1 MPSHAEQAM
10 GEIVAAY
17 DAGEL
22 KRKPAE
28 EVMRWSDEAVA
39 LLRTIED
46 LSVRGN
52 LSMRAE
58 KKARQEKCA
67 AVEAAHIKPFL
78 DTETPEPNTPASSPA
93 ELHWQAAALARLM
106 RVPEGFMRDNCKQSI
121 ENFARQQGH
130 AEITLDVA
138 ENGLKLA
145 RGEMEKTMQ
154 QQSVP
159 APQAARGGCPFGFGK
174 KASAADNSALPWTSE
189 AEQIMQG
196 LPEGMSRDMTRNA
209 IVSIAAKNGLHEITA
224 DLVRQVLD
232 TFKSGS
238 SKVGETMPW
247 DEDAR
252 ASLSRAPDMVRGML
266 IKEVENWAQ
275 HNNRSRIDL
284 ATVSTVKQEWQ
295 SKGYF
300 HMDPEDPRSNPNL

>member
-1 MPSHAEQAM
+1 M

-22 KRKPAE
+22 KRKPEAE

-39 LLRTIED
+39 LLLTIKD

-58 KKARQEKCA
+58 KKARQEKCNT
-67 AVEAAHIKPFL
+67 VEAKHIQPFL
-78 DTETPEPNTPASSPA
+78 DAAASDGAVPSASAPE

-106 RVPEGFMRDNCKQSI
+106 RVPEGFMRDSCKQTI
-121 ENFARQQGH
+121 ENFARENGH
-130 AEITLDVA
+130 AEITLEVA

-145 RGEMEKTMQ
+145 RGKMEQTMKDQ
-154 QQSVP
+154 NAP
-159 APQAARGGCPFGFGK
+159 AQKEARSGCPFGFGK
-174 KASAADNSALPWTSE
+174 KTGVAETSRLPWSSD
-189 AEQIMQG
+189 AEKIVQS

-209 IVSIAAKNGLHEITA
+209 IVSIAARNGLKEITA
-224 DLVRQVLD
+224 DTVRQVLD

-238 SKVGETMPW
+238 GKVGETMPW

-266 IKEVENWAQ
+266 IKEVENWA
-275 HNNRSRIDL
+275 HRNNLSRINL
-284 ATVSTVKQEWQ
+284 ATVSAVKQEWQ

-300 HMDPEDPRSNPNL
+300 HMNPEDPRSNPSL